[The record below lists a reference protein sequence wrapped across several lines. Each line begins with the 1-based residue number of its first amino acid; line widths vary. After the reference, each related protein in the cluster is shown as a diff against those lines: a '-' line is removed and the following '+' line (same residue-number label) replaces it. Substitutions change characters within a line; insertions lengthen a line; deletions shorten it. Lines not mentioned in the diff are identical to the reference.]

1 MLVSKF
7 ASFLRLRNI
16 LLYRYIIFCFS
27 ILLTDGSVVKNPP
40 VNAGDV
46 GLILGWKD
54 PLENE
59 ITAYTSIVAL
69 PVKAHGQSLVG

>member
-7 ASFLRLRNI
+7 PSFLSLRNI
-16 LLYRYIIFCFS
+16 LLNRYTTFCLS

-40 VNAGDV
+40 ANAGDV
-46 GLILGWKD
+46 SLILGWKD
-54 PLENE
+54 FLEKE
-59 ITAYTSIVAL
+59 MTAHSSILAL